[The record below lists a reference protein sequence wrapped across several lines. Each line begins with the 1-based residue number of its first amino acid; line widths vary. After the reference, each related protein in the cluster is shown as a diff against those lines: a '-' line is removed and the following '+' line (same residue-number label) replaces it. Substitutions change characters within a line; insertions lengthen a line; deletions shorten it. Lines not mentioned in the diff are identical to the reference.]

1 MSETPAHN
9 INSPHE
15 LREPRITLESD
26 VVLAPETRRM
36 FEEAIGAMRHH
47 KTIYTDWG
55 FGAVDPMGRNMII
68 NLDGPPGTGKTS
80 KKIWENFLARSPLL
94 RISVSPRI

>member
-1 MSETPAHN
+1 MSNNAKHEQQLLPY
-9 INSPHE
+9 E
-15 LREPRITLESD
+15 LRTPRITLESD

-55 FGAVDPMGRNMII
+55 FEAVDPMGRNMVL
-68 NLDGPPGTGKTS
+68 NLYGPPGTGKHWLQ
-80 KKIWENFLARSPLL
+80 KLL
-94 RISVSPRI
+94 QVL